1 MKWRQSSALVL
12 GFDRLLSLDVPR
24 VNLTRPVLIA
34 ATALAVGFLA
44 PTPASAQDFGFR
56 PLPSFALWG
65 PSLESGARKWDGQYF
80 SVSSGF
86 TVTKFR
92 HGPTVGGPTIG
103 IEAGRNWRDGNLVW
117 GIAAAGS
124 YEPVRANWRS
134 PTSGLF
140 ESYNRDLTGAVR
152 GKIGVLANENLLFY
166 TSVGAVA
173 GRETWRGNAP
183 FGGFANTSFSRDD
196 IRVRPDIRAGVE
208 WAVTPNLTLGL
219 EVGVVPPVR

>member
-1 MKWRQSSALVL
+1 M
-12 GFDRLLSLDVPR
+12 
-24 VNLTRPVLIA
+24 NLIRPAVFA
-34 ATALAVGFLA
+34 AVALASGSFALA
-44 PTPASAQDFGFR
+44 PARAQDFGFGTI
-56 PLPSFALWG
+56 PSFAFWG
-65 PSLESGARKWDGQYF
+65 PSLESGGRKWDGQYF
-80 SVSSGF
+80 RASTGF

-92 HGPTVGGPTIG
+92 HGPTVGGPTVG
-103 IEAGRNWRDGNLVW
+103 IEAGRMWREGNLVW

-152 GKIGVLANENLLFY
+152 GKVGVLANENLLFY

-173 GRETWRGNAP
+173 GRETWRGAAP
-183 FGGFANTSFSRDD
+183 FGSFANTSFSRDD

-219 EVGVVPPVR
+219 EVGVVPSVR

>member
-1 MKWRQSSALVL
+1 M
-12 GFDRLLSLDVPR
+12 PR
-24 VNLTRPVLIA
+24 VNLIRTPLSSTCLFA
-34 ATALAVGFLA
+34 AAALTGGLLATA
-44 PTPASAQDFGFR
+44 PAQAQDFGFGT
-56 PLPSFALWG
+56 LPSFSVWG
-65 PSLESGARKWDGQYF
+65 PSLESGGRKWDGQYVRA
-80 SVSSGF
+80 STGF

-92 HGPTVGGPTIG
+92 HGPTVAGPTAS
-103 IEAGRNWRDGNLVW
+103 IEAGRMWREGNLVW

-124 YEPVRANWRS
+124 YEPARASWRS

-173 GRETWRGNAP
+173 GRETWRGAAP
-183 FGGFANTSFSRDD
+183 FGSFANTNFSRDD

>member
-1 MKWRQSSALVL
+1 MIWTRSPLASPCLLAAALT
-12 GFDRLLSLDVPR
+12 GTLL
-24 VNLTRPVLIA
+24 A
-34 ATALAVGFLA
+34 AA
-44 PTPASAQDFGFR
+44 PARAQDFGFGT
-56 PLPSFALWG
+56 LPSFSFWG
-65 PSLESGARKWDGQYF
+65 PSLESGGRKWDGQYLR
-80 SVSSGF
+80 VSSGF

-92 HGPTVGGPTIG
+92 HGPTVGGPTVG
-103 IEAGRNWRDGNLVW
+103 IEAGKMWREGNLVW

-124 YEPVRANWRS
+124 YEPARASWRS

-152 GKIGVLANENLLFY
+152 GRIGVLANENLLFY

-173 GRETWRGNAP
+173 GRETWRGAAP
-183 FGGFANTSFSRDD
+183 FGGFPGASFTRDD

-219 EVGVVPPVR
+219 EVGVVPHVR